1 MDSLLNKMQ
10 TLRVDSEDVT
20 VKRKLLKKK
29 RSMVKFLAPLPSI
42 KKILPP
48 PVRKMHSGEGHR
60 LIVRWT
66 VDGEIWDPFSVAND
80 IDDPYNM
87 LGFTVMQHL
96 YKVRHIYNVKVSR
109 TLAYVEVELRE
120 MKLPDPLAIYLDKK
134 IITASFYFN
143 MPIEDV
149 KKELEPPLIPLLPSS
164 SSLKRSSSLVSA
176 LAPAPLAPLAS
187 LALHDQDQDQELQQP
202 PLKRQSSCS
211 S

>member
-20 VKRKLLKKK
+20 VKRNLLKKK

-164 SSLKRSSSLVSA
+164 SLKRSSSLVSA
-176 LAPAPLAPLAS
+176 APLAS
-187 LALHDQDQDQELQQP
+187 LASLASLAPGEQEQEQELQQP
-202 PLKRQSSCS
+202 PLKRQSSCPS
-211 S
+211 